1 VVVEGRAGVWLLT
14 GRSARPGRRRDGAD
28 GTGRIDDADDAVAL
42 YREYYAPLLGFVT
55 RLTGGDRHWAEDVV
69 QETLLRAWRQ
79 RDRRHG
85 GPRSLMPWLCTTA
98 RRIVIDHRRRRAAR
112 PAEVGSADVVER
124 AEPDRSEHVA
134 DGLVAAEAMRMLSD
148 AHREVLVHTVL
159 RDRTVNE
166 AARELG
172 LPVGTVKSRV
182 YYATRALRAALEEI
196 GVAG

>member
-1 VVVEGRAGVWLLT
+1 VWLLAGRS
-14 GRSARPGRRRDGAD
+14 GRSARLGQRP
-28 GTGRIDDADDAVAL
+28 DDTDDAVAL
-42 YREYYAPLLGFVT
+42 YREYYAPLMGFVS

-79 RDRRHG
+79 RDRWRDG
-85 GPRSLMPWLCTTA
+85 TGSRMPWLATTA

-112 PAEVGSADVVER
+112 PTEVGGTDLLR
-124 AEPDRSEHVA
+124 GAEPAAPDPSEHVA
-134 DGLVAAEAMRMLSD
+134 DGLVAAEALRALSD

-182 YYATRALRAALEEI
+182 YYATRALRAALENI

>member
-1 VVVEGRAGVWLLT
+1 MWLLT
-14 GRSARPGRRRDGAD
+14 GRSGRLGPRPG
-28 GTGRIDDADDAVAL
+28 GRPAETDDAVAL
-42 YREYYAPLLGFVT
+42 YREYYAPLMGFVN

-69 QETLLRAWRQ
+69 QETLLRAWRV
-79 RDRRHG
+79 RHRWQG
-85 GPRSLMPWLCTTA
+85 GSGSLMPWLGTTA

-112 PAEVGSADVVER
+112 PTEVGLVER
-124 AEPDRSEHVA
+124 AGAGAVEPAEPDRSEHVA
-134 DGLVAAEAMRMLSD
+134 DGLLAAEAMRSLSA
-148 AHREVLVHTVL
+148 AHREVLVQTVL

>member
-1 VVVEGRAGVWLLT
+1 VWLLT
-14 GRSARPGRRRDGAD
+14 GRSSRSAQLGSHP
-28 GTGRIDDADDAVAL
+28 DDRLNDTDDAVVL
-42 YREYYAPLLGFVT
+42 YREYYAPLMGFVT

-69 QETLLRAWRQ
+69 QETLLRAWRR
-79 RDRRHG
+79 RDQWQG
-85 GPRSLMPWLCTTA
+85 GTGSLMPWLGTTA

-112 PAEVGSADVVER
+112 PREVNALDPDDGVEP

-134 DGLVAAEAMRMLSD
+134 DGLLAAEAMRSLSD
-148 AHREVLVHTVL
+148 AHREVLEQTVL

-196 GVAG
+196 GVAR

>member
-1 VVVEGRAGVWLLT
+1 VWLLT
-14 GRSARPGRRRDGAD
+14 GRSSRSAQLGSRP
-28 GTGRIDDADDAVAL
+28 DDRPNDTDDAVAL
-42 YREYYAPLLGFVT
+42 YREYYAPLMGFVT
-55 RLTGGDRHWAEDVV
+55 RLTAGDRHWAEDVV
-69 QETLLRAWRQ
+69 QETLLRAWRR
-79 RDRRHG
+79 RDRWQG
-85 GPRSLMPWLCTTA
+85 GASSLMPWLATTA

-112 PAEVGSADVVER
+112 PAEVGGIDQIGARGVEP

-134 DGLVAAEAMRMLSD
+134 VGLLAAEAMRSLSD
-148 AHREVLVHTVL
+148 AHREVLEQTVL

-196 GVAG
+196 GVAR

>member
-1 VVVEGRAGVWLLT
+1 VWLLAGRS
-14 GRSARPGRRRDGAD
+14 GRSAGLDARP
-28 GTGRIDDADDAVAL
+28 DDTDDAVAL
-42 YREYYAPLLGFVT
+42 YREYYAPLMGFVT

-69 QETLLRAWRQ
+69 QETLLRAWRR
-79 RDRRHG
+79 RDRWQG
-85 GPRSLMPWLCTTA
+85 DTGSLMPWLGTTA

-112 PAEVGSADVVER
+112 PTEVRGIDQVGAVEP
-124 AEPDRSEHVA
+124 AEPDRSERVA
-134 DGLVAAEAMRMLSD
+134 DGLLAAEAMRSLSD

-159 RDRTVNE
+159 RDRTVNQ
-166 AARELG
+166 AAQELG

>member
-1 VVVEGRAGVWLLT
+1 MWLRSGRAGQAAQLD
-14 GRSARPGRRRDGAD
+14 RRPGD
-28 GTGRIDDADDAVAL
+28 THDAVEL

-69 QETLLRAWRQ
+69 QETLLRAWRR
-79 RDRRHG
+79 RDRWRGGHG
-85 GPRSLMPWLCTTA
+85 SLMPWLGTTA

-112 PAEVGSADVVER
+112 PTEVGGVER
-124 AEPDRSEHVA
+124 AEPSEPDRSERIA
-134 DGLVAAEAMRMLSD
+134 DGLLAAEALRSLSY

-159 RDRTVNE
+159 RDRTVNQ
-166 AARELG
+166 AAEELG